1 MPKFRKFNK
10 NNPED
15 LRDAGKNLDGY
26 DDFDKYKANKLVFL
40 KEGTDG
46 YALRREYKT
55 KSNEKQDF
63 TLSQVNAGLAS
74 NTDIATI
81 NIYNYLV
88 EPLKTID
95 KKTDEDREKDREYYL
110 KASE

>member
-40 KEGTDG
+40 KVGTDG

-55 KSNEKQDF
+55 KSNEKRDF
-63 TLSQVNAGLAS
+63 TPSQVNAGLGS
-74 NTDIATI
+74 NTDIATT
-81 NIYNYLV
+81 NIYNYMV
-88 EPLKTID
+88 EPIKTID
-95 KKTDEDREKDREYYL
+95 IKTEDDREKDREYYIN
-110 KASE
+110 SQE